1 MKQQL
6 IPNLGMKSRFYRLAR
21 AGGLCLY
28 SPTLEGA
35 GVCRPLKTR
44 LGIIRTVILFMI
56 MAISLMGIQPAMAGN
71 SGDGAKL
78 FTVHCAGCH
87 ANGGNIIRRGKT
99 LKLKALA
106 KNHRDTQEAIAQLI
120 TQGKNP
126 MPAYNDRLSV
136 PEIEAVAAYVLEQA
150 EIGWK

>member
-1 MKQQL
+1 MKKRL
-6 IPNLGMKSRFYRLAR
+6 IRVL
-21 AGGLCLY
+21 
-28 SPTLEGA
+28 
-35 GVCRPLKTR
+35 V
-44 LGIIRTVILFMI
+44 LFMM
-56 MAISLMGIQPAMAGN
+56 MAISLMGIPPAMADN

-126 MPAYNDRLSV
+126 MPAYNERLTV

-150 EIGWK
+150 ESGWK

>member
-1 MKQQL
+1 MKKRL
-6 IPNLGMKSRFYRLAR
+6 IR
-21 AGGLCLY
+21 A
-28 SPTLEGA
+28 
-35 GVCRPLKTR
+35 V
-44 LGIIRTVILFMI
+44 VLFM
-56 MAISLMGIQPAMAGN
+56 MAISLMGIPPAIAGN
-71 SGDGAKL
+71 LPDGAKL

-106 KNHRDTQEAIAQLI
+106 KNHRDTQEAIAELI

>member
-1 MKQQL
+1 MK
-6 IPNLGMKSRFYRLAR
+6 YRLISV
-21 AGGLCLY
+21 L
-28 SPTLEGA
+28 
-35 GVCRPLKTR
+35 
-44 LGIIRTVILFMI
+44 ILLII
-56 MAISLMGIQPAMAGN
+56 MAISLMEIPPAIADN
-71 SGDGAKL
+71 TGDGAQL

-99 LKLKALA
+99 LQLKALA

-126 MPAYNDRLSV
+126 MPAYNDRLSI

>member
-1 MKQQL
+1 MKKRL
-6 IPNLGMKSRFYRLAR
+6 IR
-21 AGGLCLY
+21 AIVLL
-28 SPTLEGA
+28 
-35 GVCRPLKTR
+35 
-44 LGIIRTVILFMI
+44 M
-56 MAISLMGIQPAMAGN
+56 MAITLVGIQPAMADN

-106 KNHRDTQEAIAQLI
+106 KNHLDTQEAIAQLI

-136 PEIEAVAAYVLEQA
+136 TEIEAVGAYVLEQA
-150 EIGWK
+150 ERGWK

>member
-1 MKQQL
+1 MKHRL
-6 IPNLGMKSRFYRLAR
+6 IMA
-21 AGGLCLY
+21 
-28 SPTLEGA
+28 
-35 GVCRPLKTR
+35 
-44 LGIIRTVILFMI
+44 VILFM
-56 MAISLMGIQPAMAGN
+56 MLAISLMGIQPAMAGN